1 MIKINESDID
11 ILRLLSTQSSEQDR
25 QRGFV
30 EMMKLYQQPIY
41 WHVRRLVVLHE
52 DAQDIVQESFIN
64 VYRHI
69 ESFRGDSSLKTWLYK
84 ISTNEAMKHLTKRKI
99 ETSSYDDNALL
110 LNLFE
115 SDSEVDF
122 ETTEAK
128 LQRAILTLPPKQ
140 QAIFNLRYFDE
151 LDYNHIAQITGSNVV
166 ALKSNYHYAKRHITE
181 SLINQMED

>member
-1 MIKINESDID
+1 MIKINESDKD
-11 ILRLLSTQSSEQDR
+11 ILRLLSTESREQDR
-25 QRGFV
+25 QRGFI
-30 EMMKLYQQPIY
+30 EMMRLYQQPIY

-52 DAQDIVQESFIN
+52 DAQDIVQETFIN

-69 ESFRGDSSLKTWLYK
+69 EGFRGDSTLKTWLYK
-84 ISTNEAMKHLTKRKI
+84 ISTNEAMKHLTRRKI
-99 ETSSYDDNALL
+99 ETSSYDDNERL

-115 SDSEVDF
+115 SDKDIDS

-151 LDYNHIAQITGSNVV
+151 LDYKHIAEITESSVV
-166 ALKSNYHYAKRHITE
+166 TLKSNYHYAKRRITE
-181 SLINQMED
+181 YLINQMED